1 MDEKDSQDIAWL
13 VVAGL
18 GLVGAW
24 RIWTL
29 HVRPWATEQWSQLRG
44 AAAGGDLD
52 GLVVDIVGVLALALP
67 VILLLLLVRGA
78 VRRRR
83 RRAAQEDLVEPAP
96 TPTTKTT
103 GRNSR

>member
-1 MDEKDSQDIAWL
+1 MDEKDSQDLAYL

-29 HVRPWATEQWSQLRG
+29 HVRPWVREQWSELKG
-44 AAAGGDLD
+44 ASAGGDLD
-52 GLVVDIVGVLALALP
+52 GLVVDVVGVAALALP
-67 VILLLLLVRGA
+67 VLLLVLLVRGA

-83 RRAAQEDLVEPAP
+83 RTAQDDVVESAPAP
-96 TPTTKTT
+96 AKKT
-103 GRNSR
+103 GRKTR